1 MCQAQVR
8 NRFPNTAFSPSVHFR
23 CDLLKLQVE
32 SYFPTSKCRRRRP
45 VSPLTPIHACEV
57 VQSSG
62 KEQKRAGAF
71 RGEMNDAAATFFA
84 GGLSGMTVDL
94 VLYPLDTIK
103 TRLQAKGGAVKASKG
118 SFYSGA

>member
-1 MCQAQVR
+1 
-8 NRFPNTAFSPSVHFR
+8 
-23 CDLLKLQVE
+23 
-32 SYFPTSKCRRRRP
+32 
-45 VSPLTPIHACEV
+45 
-57 VQSSG
+57 
-62 KEQKRAGAF
+62 
-71 RGEMNDAAATFFA
+71 MNDAAATFFA